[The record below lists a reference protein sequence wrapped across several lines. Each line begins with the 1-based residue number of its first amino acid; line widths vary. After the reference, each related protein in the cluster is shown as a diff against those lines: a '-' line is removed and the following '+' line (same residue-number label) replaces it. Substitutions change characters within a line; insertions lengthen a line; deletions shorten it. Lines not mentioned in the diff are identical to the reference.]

1 MPADIMLGVP
11 VSKEPPKGHAE
22 YAKQLIER
30 LGVAYAEVR
39 KNLREAQVRQ
49 KSYYDAKSRI
59 REFEVG
65 DLVYPRKESVK
76 PGLSR
81 KLCPMYI
88 GPFFVTK
95 GMSPCLYRVEDR
107 SRSWVLHHDK
117 LKVCE
122 DRVVPYGIRRKRHE
136 VLRSVSGAQSS
147 DLDATIATQTETV
160 DSDESM
166 QELGS
171 ADNDE
176 ASGMRSET
184 VAAGSSVREDEA
196 GSEVADNADLD
207 ETMPY
212 GVDHAGDEELTN
224 ADPVV
229 SAVVFPGLT
238 VSEDGTGGASISNT
252 DLDDTIPYSGGDHTG
267 TMTESKMARD
277 LFMGR
282 DSRAECYWMVENED
296 WGLSQLFKEFPK
308 TRSGC
313 NVIKPSRFH

>member
-11 VSKEPPKGHAE
+11 VSKEAPKGHAE

-39 KNLREAQVRQ
+39 KNLREGQVRQ

-65 DLVYPRKESVK
+65 DLVYCRKESVK

-88 GPFFVTK
+88 GPFVVTK
-95 GMSPCLYRVEDR
+95 VMSPCLYRVEDC

-122 DRVVPYGIRRKRHE
+122 DRVVPYGIQRKRHE

-166 QELGS
+166 HELGS

-176 ASGMRSET
+176 TSGMRSEAA
-184 VAAGSSVREDEA
+184 AAGWSVGESR
-196 GSEVADNADLD
+196 
-207 ETMPY
+207 
-212 GVDHAGDEELTN
+212 
-224 ADPVV
+224 
-229 SAVVFPGLT
+229 
-238 VSEDGTGGASISNT
+238 
-252 DLDDTIPYSGGDHTG
+252 
-267 TMTESKMARD
+267 TEQAAR
-277 LFMGR
+277 
-282 DSRAECYWMVENED
+282 
-296 WGLSQLFKEFPK
+296 
-308 TRSGC
+308 
-313 NVIKPSRFH
+313 